1 VRTNVILIGWLF
13 SWNDDMTGCIIRNI
27 QINDVKGSMP
37 GKVVQ
42 KTAAKVLRS
51 GLENMIK
58 AIDAYVKGDLREMEP
73 MKVKLDM
80 LEDSE
85 QQEEDEAAAVF
96 F

>member
-1 VRTNVILIGWLF
+1 
-13 SWNDDMTGCIIRNI
+13 
-27 QINDVKGSMP
+27 MP